1 MLSIGPG
8 VSAREFS
15 RAVAGA
21 ALATLL
27 TGGVALAEACV
38 ADPVAVTARPA
49 APSGLPPLPAEQAA
63 ALAAAVRT
71 AFPEAAAP
79 GIIAGVMTPE
89 GIWTGAWCEADPD
102 SGAPMEVGMHTRI
115 GSVTKTFTGTV
126 LLQLA
131 EDGALSLDD
140 PIGRYVEGLPNG
152 DSITLRQLA
161 TMTSGLLSYTRA
173 DAFLDRFFE
182 DPTLTYT
189 PAELVEFA
197 VPGSPIFAPGAEFDY
212 SNTNTV
218 LLGMVIEQV
227 TGQPIGEVFAERV
240 FAPLGLGG
248 TFWPGAETALPEPFP
263 QGFTLQGNA
272 ATPEAP
278 SNATHWNPSW
288 GWTAGGM
295 VSTLGDLLVYGQA
308 LGTGRGLLGPE
319 TQQERLRSFPE
330 PAGYG
335 LAMGCVDGWI
345 GHTGEL
351 PGYNTTVFYDT
362 TTDTTVVVQANSD
375 IPSGDCGDEAV
386 LPDNPTGIVCASPAS
401 RVFGALSEAL
411 GHPFAMP

>member
-197 VPGSPIFAPGAEFDY
+197 VPGSPIFAPGAEFD
-212 SNTNTV
+212 
-218 LLGMVIEQV
+218 
-227 TGQPIGEVFAERV
+227 
-240 FAPLGLGG
+240 
-248 TFWPGAETALPEPFP
+248 
-263 QGFTLQGNA
+263 
-272 ATPEAP
+272 
-278 SNATHWNPSW
+278 
-288 GWTAGGM
+288 
-295 VSTLGDLLVYGQA
+295 
-308 LGTGRGLLGPE
+308 
-319 TQQERLRSFPE
+319 
-330 PAGYG
+330 
-335 LAMGCVDGWI
+335 
-345 GHTGEL
+345 
-351 PGYNTTVFYDT
+351 
-362 TTDTTVVVQANSD
+362 
-375 IPSGDCGDEAV
+375 
-386 LPDNPTGIVCASPAS
+386 
-401 RVFGALSEAL
+401 
-411 GHPFAMP
+411 